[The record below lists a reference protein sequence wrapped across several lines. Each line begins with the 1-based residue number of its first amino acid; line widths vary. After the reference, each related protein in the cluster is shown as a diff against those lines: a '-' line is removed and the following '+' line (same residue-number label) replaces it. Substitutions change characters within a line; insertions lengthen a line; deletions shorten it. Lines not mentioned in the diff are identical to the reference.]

1 MGDTAVLASR
11 RPLTEA
17 LLTFFGKTVPVEKAD
32 AEDDLFK
39 AAIPLLNRTL
49 LALMF
54 IVEAAMVSKGRG
66 LFER

>member
-1 MGDTAVLASR
+1 
-11 RPLTEA
+11 
-17 LLTFFGKTVPVEKAD
+17 VEKAD

-54 IVEAAMVSKGRG
+54 IEEAAMVSKGRG